1 MNPRSGNLLFCA
13 IGFVLGLVCFKVLE
27 SPSQL
32 VFDPT
37 FNFGNVI
44 WAVTTLLVAGVLATY
59 LQRQTQSDRSEKEL
73 LLRHLD
79 QVLNAV
85 TEFEKFKEGG
95 HLTAVNASL
104 KTLSM
109 KCQSIH
115 GILVDLKCPPQ
126 VIESARFDTVIRAIR
141 KLATETPIKQIEKHA
156 NSASCS
162 SEVRDGI
169 ISLASEKRSLLDN
182 KIQDM
187 KTRILKAQLKIN
199 KM

>member
-1 MNPRSGNLLFCA
+1 MKPNSGNFLFCA
-13 IGFVLGLVCFKVLE
+13 IGFVLGLVCFKAFE
-27 SPSQL
+27 SPSHL

-44 WAVTTLLVAGVLATY
+44 WAVTTLLVAGVLAAY

-79 QVLNAV
+79 QALNAV

-95 HLTAVNASL
+95 RLTAINASL

-115 GILVDLKCPPQ
+115 SILVDLKCPAQ

-141 KLATETPIKQIEKHA
+141 KLATETPIRQIEKHA
-156 NSASCS
+156 ITASCS

-187 KTRILKAQLKIN
+187 KTRILKAQLRIN
-199 KM
+199 RM